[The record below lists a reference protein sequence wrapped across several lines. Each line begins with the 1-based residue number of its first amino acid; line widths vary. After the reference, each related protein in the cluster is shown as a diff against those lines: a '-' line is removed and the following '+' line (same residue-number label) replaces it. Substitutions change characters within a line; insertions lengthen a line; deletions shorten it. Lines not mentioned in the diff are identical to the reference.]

1 LFEVERVLLYPR
13 IQSRFD
19 INSMESARLTQDLAG
34 VSQLVEPVVTSPL
47 IGQDPPDDYV
57 LYTAAAGRS
66 DVLCTGNV
74 RHFAGLEVERFCVS
88 RGIRVMSDVE
98 ALRDVRRQCPTTL
111 LR

>member
-13 IQSRFD
+13 IQ
-19 INSMESARLTQDLAG
+19 
-34 VSQLVEPVVTSPL
+34 PVVTSPL